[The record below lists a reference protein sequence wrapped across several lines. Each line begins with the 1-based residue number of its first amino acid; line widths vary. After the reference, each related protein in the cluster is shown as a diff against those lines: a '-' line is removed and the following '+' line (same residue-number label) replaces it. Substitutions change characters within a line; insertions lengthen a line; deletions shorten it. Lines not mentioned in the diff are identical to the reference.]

1 MSYSRSFF
9 HSYTDSLYKL
19 VAYSISII
27 AVVIGGGII
36 AVGQQPETQN
46 TPKGAVVRGRVFRS
60 DTGQPVK
67 GILVALL
74 DRDLV
79 VHTTDNKGKG
89 KDTQTDADGNFV
101 IEGLQP
107 GHYAFFIKIFYKPD
121 ELPCGKPA
129 IRTLERNILK
139 KKIVK
144 TSMLKHEGGYE
155 EYTVSEIFKVKG
167 NEVITRDFDMACK
180 KGQKVEYLSDR
191 DL

>member
-9 HSYTDSLYKL
+9 HNCTDSLYKL
-19 VAYSISII
+19 IAFSISII
-27 AVVIGGGII
+27 AVVIGEGII
-36 AVGQQPETQN
+36 AVCQQPETQN

-60 DTGQPVK
+60 DTGQSVK
-67 GILVALL
+67 GILVALI
-74 DRDLV
+74 DTDLV

-89 KDTQTDADGNFV
+89 KAIQTDADGNFV

-107 GHYAFFIKIFYKPD
+107 GTYSFFIKIFYKPD

-144 TSMLKHEGGYE
+144 TFMTKREGGYE
-155 EYTVSEIFKVKG
+155 EDTVSERFKVNG
-167 NEVITRDFDMACK
+167 NEVITRDFDLACK
-180 KGQKVEYLSDR
+180 KGQKVKYLSDR